1 MARLLRFGPRGES
14 LRGPTCRRQTRV
26 SVYAYRMHSG
36 SSVKLRA
43 ARIGAGLSIRELAS
57 HAEVAA
63 STVWRIETGRLD
75 PTVGML
81 ERLLSAAG
89 AGVERR
95 TEPTRATREE
105 AVSLALGQMTAA
117 AVLRDPDRTL
127 NKARNRVLQTLGTTD
142 LASGARRW
150 ILEWSRLL
158 DGPLEGV
165 VAALIDPTER
175 GYELR
180 QNTPFTGLIS
190 AEDRLRAVRRATRS
204 HRAARSA

>member
-1 MARLLRFGPRGES
+1 
-14 LRGPTCRRQTRV
+14 
-26 SVYAYRMHSG
+26 MHDG
-36 SSVKLRA
+36 SSVRLRA
-43 ARIGAGLSIRELAS
+43 ARLGAGLSIRELAS
-57 HAEVAA
+57 RAGVAA

-89 AGVERR
+89 GSVGWGAEAI
-95 TEPTRATREE
+95 RATREE
-105 AVSLALGQMTAA
+105 AVSLALGRLTAA
-117 AVLRDPDRTL
+117 AVLMDPERTL
-127 NKARNRVLQTLGTTD
+127 SKARNRVLRTLETED
-142 LASGARRW
+142 LALGARRW
-150 ILEWSRLL
+150 GLEWSQIL

-190 AEDRLRAVRRATRS
+190 DQERLRAVRRATRN